1 VYDFLLVIIELFSLA
16 LTVDTLQAEICR
28 RERFLNGA
36 GHFDRPL
43 KVKWDIAHQPLLGG
57 RKLEGLPFHVV

>member
-1 VYDFLLVIIELFSLA
+1 MRKSVDVSDFWRV
-16 LTVDTLQAEICR
+16 
-28 RERFLNGA
+28 

-43 KVKWDIAHQPLLGG
+43 KVEVYVAHQPVSGG